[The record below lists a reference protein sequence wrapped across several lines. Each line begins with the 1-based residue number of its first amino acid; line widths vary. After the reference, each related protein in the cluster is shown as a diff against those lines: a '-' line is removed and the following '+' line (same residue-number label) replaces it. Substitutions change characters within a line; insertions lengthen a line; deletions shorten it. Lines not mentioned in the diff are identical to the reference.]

1 KKSSPYDYRFF
12 VLNPPRD
19 ILYERINQRVDIMV
33 GKGLVD
39 EVKSL
44 KERGLSKANISM
56 QGIGYKEILEYL
68 EGDTSIEA
76 AIENIKQN
84 TRHMA
89 KRQVTWFK
97 REKDVI
103 YVDPFSFE
111 SNDKIVDYMI
121 EKINTERMD
130 NE

>member
-1 KKSSPYDYRFF
+1 
-12 VLNPPRD
+12 
-19 ILYERINQRVDIMV
+19 MV

-68 EGDTSIEA
+68 EGDTTLET

-97 REKDVI
+97 REKEAIWLDIDDFANEEELV
-103 YVDPFSFE
+103 E
-111 SNDKIVDYMI
+111 YMI
-121 EKINTERMD
+121 KGEE
-130 NE
+130 